1 MKHIAI
7 IMDGNGRWAKRKGLL
22 RSNGHTK
29 GMEVMREI
37 SEFIQDTEV
46 KYLTLFAFSTE
57 NWNRSQKEIDF
68 LMELLEKYLDD
79 EREEY
84 IKNKIRFKTIG
95 SLDRF
100 SETIQKKIEKLK
112 ADTDFKD
119 PTFTQTIAL
128 NYGALD
134 EITRAFN
141 RLSKESSKDVTIDD
155 IRANLDTN
163 FLPEVD
169 VVVRT
174 GGEHR
179 LSNFLLLQSAYAELF
194 FVDKYWPEFQKEDL
208 KAIMD
213 EYHKRERRF
222 GK

>member
-7 IMDGNGRWAKRKGLL
+7 IMDGNGRWAKGKGLL

-37 SEFIQDTEV
+37 SEFIKDTEV
-46 KYLTLFAFSTE
+46 TYLTLFAFSTE

-68 LMELLEKYLDD
+68 LMDLLEKYLDE
-79 EREEY
+79 ERDAY
-84 IKNKIRFKTIG
+84 IKNKIKFETIG

-100 SETIQKKIEKLK
+100 SESIRDKIAKLK
-112 ADTDFKD
+112 IDTDFEN

-141 RLSKESSKDVTIDD
+141 KLSKDKPKDITIDD
-155 IRANLDTN
+155 IRASLDTS

-194 FVDKYWPEFQKEDL
+194 FVDKYWPEFKKEDL
-208 KAIMD
+208 KAIID